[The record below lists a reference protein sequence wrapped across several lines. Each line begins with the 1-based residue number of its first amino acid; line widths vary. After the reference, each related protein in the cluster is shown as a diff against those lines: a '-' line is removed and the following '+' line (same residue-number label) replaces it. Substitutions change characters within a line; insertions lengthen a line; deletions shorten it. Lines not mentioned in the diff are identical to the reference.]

1 MSLASDY
8 AATQAA
14 AETTKETA
22 NASIPP
28 SLEGPNA
35 TLSVDVTG
43 YLLIT
48 PKVAS
53 TPLLIPPQQALA
65 VAAWINQTFG

>member
-14 AETTKETA
+14 ANITKETA

-35 TLSVDVTG
+35 VLSVDVSG
-43 YLLIT
+43 ALLIT
-48 PKVAS
+48 PKGS
-53 TPLLIPPQQALA
+53 SGPLLIPPQQALA
-65 VAAWINQTFG
+65 VAAWINTTFG

>member
-14 AETTKETA
+14 AATTKETA

-35 TLSVDVTG
+35 ILSVDISG
-43 YLLIT
+43 FLLIT
-48 PKVAS
+48 PKVTSA
-53 TPLLIPPQQALA
+53 PLLIPPQQALA
-65 VAAWINQTFG
+65 VASWINATFG